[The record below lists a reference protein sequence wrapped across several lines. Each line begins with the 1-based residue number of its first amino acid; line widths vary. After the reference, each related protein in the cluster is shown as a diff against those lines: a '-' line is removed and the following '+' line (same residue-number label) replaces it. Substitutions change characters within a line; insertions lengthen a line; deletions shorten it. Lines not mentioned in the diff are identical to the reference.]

1 MRMGS
6 LRDMVSRHL
15 SDRGSQ
21 TQESPQG
28 YPSPLSEFDEIRRQL
43 LAQGLFDDETLV
55 LIARDGER
63 VVFDA
68 QGHPVRAGFFD
79 CVAAPF
85 ALFTPGTHARRQ
97 SEQEAAVKASTDDM
111 AQLFGYELPC
121 VDVPHRDMPAA
132 LIRNRGLLVTGRFPK
147 EPVAAVILGEKLCR
161 VELLAPA
168 IGQAHHLNPMLC
180 AAEHAVYLAAYSR
193 RQLRDTSDA
202 EDETSSAPDIPPL
215 SHEDVLRNEVVAYG
229 RKLVDERLI
238 QATWGNVS
246 VRVDDDHFLISPS
259 GVDYFSVTSEEVALV
274 SVADGGYEKGLHP
287 SSERRMHQLIYQER
301 PDINAIV
308 HTHSANCAVFAACHE
323 DLLTDEL
330 DYPCAPY
337 AVSGSK
343 RLATNVSR
351 VMVGHDGCILA
362 NHGFVTG
369 ADTLERA
376 FAQAQEAEEAAGRRL
391 EA

>member
-1 MRMGS
+1 MKS
-6 LRDMVSRHL
+6 LGNMVVRDLPGR
-15 SDRGSQ
+15 RNR
-21 TQESPQG
+21 SPEDTREH
-28 YPSPLSEFDEIRRQL
+28 PSPMSEFDEIRGQL

-55 LIARDGER
+55 LIAHDGAR

-68 QGHPVRAGFFD
+68 QGNPTHSELFD
-79 CVAAPF
+79 RVTAPF

-97 SEQEAAVKASTDDM
+97 SEREAAVKASIDDM

-121 VDVPHRDMPAA
+121 VDVPRGDMPAA

-147 EPVAAVILGEKLCR
+147 ELVAAAILCEKSCR

-168 IGQAHHLNPMLC
+168 IGQVHHLNPMLC
-180 AAEHAVYLAAYSR
+180 SAEHAVYLAAYSR
-193 RQLRDTSDA
+193 RQLRDASSA
-202 EDETSSAPDIPPL
+202 AGETPSAPDTPL
-215 SHEDVLRNEVVAYG
+215 LSREDTLRREVIAYG

-246 VRVDDDHFLISPS
+246 VRVDAGHFLISPS
-259 GVDYFSVTSEEVALV
+259 GVDYFSVTPEEVALV
-274 SVADGGYEKGLHP
+274 SVADGSYEKGLHP

-308 HTHSANCAVFAACHE
+308 HTHSASCAVFAACHE
-323 DLLTDEL
+323 DLLTEVL

-369 ADTLERA
+369 ADALERA
-376 FAQAQEAEEAAGRRL
+376 FAQAQEAEAAAGRRL

>member
-1 MRMGS
+1 MES
-6 LRDMVSRHL
+6 LGNMVGRHL
-15 SDRGSQ
+15 AGHRNRSSEDTR
-21 TQESPQG
+21 EH
-28 YPSPLSEFDEIRRQL
+28 PSPLSAFDEIRRQL
-43 LAQGLFDDETLV
+43 LVQALFDDETLV
-55 LIARDGER
+55 LIAHDGER

-68 QGHPVRAGFFD
+68 QGNPAHSELFD
-79 CVAAPF
+79 RITAPF
-85 ALFTPGTHARRQ
+85 AVFTPGTYARRQ
-97 SEQEAAVKASTDDM
+97 SEREVAVKASNDDM

-121 VDVPHRDMPAA
+121 VDIPRRDMPAA

-147 EPVAAVILGEKLCR
+147 ELVAAAILCEKSCR

-168 IGQAHHLNPMLC
+168 IGHAHYLNPALC

-193 RQLRDTSDA
+193 RQLRDASDA
-202 EDETSSAPDIPPL
+202 ASETPSTPEPTRLSPEDT
-215 SHEDVLRNEVVAYG
+215 LRREVIAYG

-246 VRVDDDHFLISPS
+246 VRVDDGHFLISPS
-259 GVDYFSVTSEEVALV
+259 GVDYFSVTPEEVALV
-274 SVADGGYEKGLHP
+274 SVTDGSYEKGLHP

-308 HTHSANCAVFAACHE
+308 HTHSASCAVFAACHE
-323 DLLTDEL
+323 DLLTEVL

-343 RLATNVSR
+343 RLATNVAR

-376 FAQAQEAEEAAGRRL
+376 FAQAQEAEAAAGRRL